1 MKDYY
6 ITPFLL
12 LVNRY
17 LIIFLKIFKCYY
29 IDTMTKDRILG
40 IFKQYFPYLVLV
52 VASLIS
58 CYIYFL
64 PGIAG
69 GDDIAFHLSMVND
82 VIYGI
87 KHGYFGL
94 STNHLFMGGF
104 ALYNFGFYG
113 PTTHYGAGLFVV
125 LFSWA
130 GATPLVGLKFMILA
144 SGLLGGIYMYKLA
157 YKMSN
162 GHRVVALVS
171 SALFVFLPYRIFCAL
186 ARCAF
191 AESIAM
197 ALIPMVFYGAYSFL
211 HDKEYRV
218 EPYVA
223 FAVGAALIVLS
234 HPFTGLITAIFGAL
248 YFLFNIKAIY
258 NNRKNYRA
266 LISLGATIVVT
277 VCLVL
282 FYVANASYC
291 DSLNYYNVSDDVR
304 QWTTYEHVAKE
315 TARSYDFSGFLNIIY
330 IRNAQG
336 AEWWNKETV
345 SSLLFSTA
353 LYFISMLFAVVL
365 DTFLKPLKY
374 SKFYRHP
381 SALIMAFFLPLVFR
395 VRIEIFLA
403 LAVSLLIYF
412 FISFLIS
419 KLPSSNEESAP
430 LYKNIDLYFLI
441 ISIIVCLILIFVP
454 TSWYYVPSILYKG
467 QFAWRMWS
475 ITAFLV
481 AMLVTLILSRFKAN
495 TGALIGTAIIA
506 CSIVTLTMGTFEK
519 RVYYEVRPQKVI
531 TNDGYDYAIGIK
543 YSGVQNEMVPQI
555 FEKNDYVSNYS
566 NSLYTK
572 VKNAI
577 HSHNN
582 FIYSAEE
589 YYDPAFLEGTGTFE
603 IYEYNSPNNRF
614 HVNITSDTALVQLP
628 QFYYQGYFLYSGST
642 LLGEAKNVDGLV
654 AFELKQ
660 GTYDV
665 AINFKGA
672 PAYRITRPF
681 FYVGVFSLVAGG
693 VFGLIYRTK
702 LMKKKPEEE
711 TAN

>member
-17 LIIFLKIFKCYY
+17 LIIFLKIFKCYHN
-29 IDTMTKDRILG
+29 DTMTKERVLN
-40 IFKQYFPYLVLV
+40 IFKQYFPYLVLI
-52 VASLIS
+52 VASCIS
-58 CYIYFL
+58 CYVYFL
-64 PGIAG
+64 SGIAG

-82 VIYGI
+82 VVFGI
-87 KHGYFGL
+87 RHGYFGL

-113 PTTHYGAGLFVV
+113 PVTHYGAGLFVV

-130 GATPLVGLKFMILA
+130 GATPLVGLKFMILS

-162 GHRVVALVS
+162 GHRVVALIS
-171 SALFVFLPYRIFCAL
+171 SVLFIFLPYRIFCAL

-277 VCLVL
+277 TFLVL
-282 FYVANASYC
+282 FYVTNTNYY
-291 DSLNYYNVSDDVR
+291 DGLNYYNVSDDVR
-304 QWTTYEHVAKE
+304 QWTTYEHMANE
-315 TARSYDFSGFLNIIY
+315 TARSYDFSGFINIIY
-330 IRNAQG
+330 ISNAQG

-345 SSLLFSTA
+345 SSLLFSAA
-353 LYFISMLFAVVL
+353 LYFVSMICAIVVN
-365 DTFLKPLKY
+365 TFLKPLKF

-381 SALIMAFFLPLVFR
+381 SALLIAFLFPIIFR
-395 VRIEIFLA
+395 VRAEIYLA
-403 LAVSLLIYF
+403 LAVSLLVYF

-419 KLPSSNEESAP
+419 KLPSATEESTP

-441 ISIIVCLILIFVP
+441 VSIIACLILIFVP
-454 TSWYYVPSILYKG
+454 TAWFFVPSILYKG

-481 AMLVTLILSRFKAN
+481 AMLVALILSRFKAN
-495 TGALIGTAIIA
+495 KGVLIGTAVIA
-506 CSIVTLTMGTFEK
+506 CSIVTLTMGTLEK

-531 TNDGYDYAIGIK
+531 INDGYEYAKAIK

-555 FEKNDYVSNYS
+555 YEKNDYVSNYP
-566 NSLYTK
+566 NSLYIR

-577 HSHNN
+577 HNRNN
-582 FIYSAEE
+582 FIYSAED

-603 IYEYNSPNNRF
+603 IYEYNSPNNKF

-628 QFYYQGYFLYSGST
+628 QFYYQGYYLYSGSK
-642 LLGEAKNVDGLV
+642 LLGEAKNVDGLI

-665 AINFKGA
+665 SLNFKGS
-672 PAYRITRPF
+672 PVYRITRPL
-681 FYVGVFSLVAGG
+681 FYVGLFSLVAGG

-702 LMKKKPEEE
+702 LIKKPEEE
-711 TAN
+711 SGN

>member
-12 LVNRY
+12 IVNIY
-17 LIIFLKIFKCYY
+17 LIIFLKIFKCYHN
-29 IDTMTKDRILG
+29 DTMRKDRILG

-87 KHGYFGL
+87 RHGYFGL

-171 SALFVFLPYRIFCAL
+171 SVLFVFLPYRIFCAL

-277 VCLVL
+277 VFLVL
-282 FYVANASYC
+282 FYVANASYY

-365 DTFLKPLKY
+365 DTLLKPLKY

-441 ISIIVCLILIFVP
+441 ISIVACLILIFVP
-454 TSWYYVPSILYKG
+454 NSWYYVPSILYKG

-693 VFGLIYRTK
+693 VFGLIYRIKST
-702 LMKKKPEEE
+702 KKKQEEK
-711 TAN
+711 TNN